1 MYEYTNRTVEFR
13 DVDSVPGAQ
22 NRASN
27 PVMEET
33 TLYERLNDG

>member
-1 MYEYTNRTVEFR
+1 MSEYTKWTVEFR

-27 PVMEET
+27 SVMDET
-33 TLYERLNDG
+33 TLYERFNG